1 MKTLFRSMSVTMG
14 ILLGILIFLITLS
27 FLSILLDE
35 YLSFSKEEYS
45 FLEGNKASKNKI
57 LVLEVNGLILNQSKQ
72 GITILNSQ
80 IIYASQIE
88 KILND
93 VLNNEEIKAIIISM
107 NSPGGSV
114 SGSNRLYNAIKDF
127 KKNNTIPIYIHTNE
141 LLASGAFWSSVAAN
155 KIYASYGSMI
165 GSIGVKGPSWFVYNK
180 PKSIRGGFLE
190 PTIETEEGIEHY
202 QPFAGKSKDVFN
214 PFRKPTEEEL
224 FKIQNLLDSIYDKF
238 LNIVS
243 HNRKIEKNYIEE
255 KIGAMIYD
263 SQEAKNL
270 KLIDDVIS
278 LKTLKKKLVTELNI
292 KEDYQIIKIIN
303 RYNLI
308 NELSN
313 INYTSQKLIKDDVC
327 NLYNQ
332 DFSVISNYNFSAC
345 EN

>member
-1 MKTLFRSMSVTMG
+1 M
-14 ILLGILIFLITLS
+14 
-27 FLSILLDE
+27 
-35 YLSFSKEEYS
+35 
-45 FLEGNKASKNKI
+45 
-57 LVLEVNGLILNQSKQ
+57 NQSKQ

-180 PKSIRGGFLE
+180 PKSIRGGLLE

-224 FKIQNLLDSIYDKF
+224 FKIQNLLIVLRF
-238 LNIVS
+238 LVLLRQVLSLCILVLVFFVLRPGAILL
-243 HNRKIEKNYIEE
+243 HWLRCLLLCGIEVY
-255 KIGAMIYD
+255 
-263 SQEAKNL
+263 
-270 KLIDDVIS
+270 S
-278 LKTLKKKLVTELNI
+278 LH
-292 KEDYQIIKIIN
+292 
-303 RYNLI
+303 
-308 NELSN
+308 
-313 INYTSQKLIKDDVC
+313 
-327 NLYNQ
+327 
-332 DFSVISNYNFSAC
+332 
-345 EN
+345 